1 MKCFL
6 CKNGETKK
14 GFTTVTLNRNE
25 TIIILKNVPAEICD
39 NCGEYYL
46 SEEVT
51 KKIFKLADEAIKRN
65 TEIEILK
72 YVA

>member
-6 CKNGETKK
+6 CKNGETKN

>member
-25 TIIILKNVPAEICD
+25 TIILKNVPAEICD

-51 KKIFKLADEAIKRN
+51 KKIFKLADDAIKRN

>member
-1 MKCFL
+1 MKCFI

-25 TIIILKNVPAEICD
+25 TVIILKNVPAEICD

-46 SEEVT
+46 SEKVT
-51 KKIFKLADEAIKRN
+51 KNIFKLADEAIKRN
-65 TEIEILK
+65 TEVEILK